1 LSKPDWDKI
10 RIEYEAT
17 GLSHRKLAEK
27 YGVPYPTLRDRAKR
41 EQWTISAQTVR
52 SKIVAK
58 ARENVATKRARSITK
73 ELDPALEATEI
84 INQLILETLKDT
96 VQFKRHLI
104 QRKEKIFNTTGKTK
118 DTPATTESSESWW
131 VEEKQFEV
139 VDTKRLMAAAQ
150 ALKISKELQR
160 LLNGILSEAESQ
172 KLQIEREKLD
182 VEKQKVKGAEKD
194 EVFKIIDPFE
204 AGDNDDSRPE

>member
-1 LSKPDWDKI
+1 MNKPDWDKI

-41 EQWTISAQTVR
+41 EHWTVSANGVR
-52 SKIVAK
+52 AKIVAK
-58 ARENVATKRARSITK
+58 VQEHVATKRANAIAK
-73 ELDPALEATEI
+73 ELDPALEATEL

-96 VQFKRHLI
+96 AQFKRHLI
-104 QRKEKIFNTTGKTK
+104 QRKEKSFKDIGKTK
-118 DTPATTESSESWW
+118 DFPAMKESTESWW
-131 VEEKQFEV
+131 VEEKLFEV
-139 VDTKRLMAAAQ
+139 VDTKRLQAAAQ

-160 LLNGILSEAESQ
+160 LLKGILSEGESR

-182 VEKQKVKGAEKD
+182 IEKQKAKGAEKD
-194 EVFKIIDPFE
+194 EVFEILDYE
-204 AGDNDDSRPE
+204 VTQDDN